1 MASAAI
7 ETHNYDIFLFG
18 DKIGEM
24 HISKEVKPDGT
35 ELYIIDSYSKAKV
48 LWINRDNTSHYE
60 TVYKNGQFFS
70 SGYTEIEN
78 GKKTRW
84 GMVKWDGKKYLVDNY
99 AGKKII
105 NEISKHTV
113 VSLYFGDI
121 SKMKRI
127 FYDSEAE
134 MIDVEHPDANTVEF
148 KSSDGHRNTYHFV
161 NGVLDRLEV
170 HTSFATAKM
179 VRVN

>member
-7 ETHNYDIFLFG
+7 EIHRYDIFLFG

-24 HISKEVKPDGT
+24 RISKEVKPDGT
-35 ELYIIDSYSKAKV
+35 ELYIIDSYSKAKI
-48 LWINRDNTSHYE
+48 LWINRDNNSHYE
-60 TVYKNGQFFS
+60 TVYKNGQFIS
-70 SGYTEIEN
+70 SVYTEIEN

-84 GMVKWDGKKYLVDNY
+84 GNVKWDGKKYAVDYY
-99 AGKKII
+99 AGKKTIT
-105 NEISKHTV
+105 EIPAYTV

-134 MIDVEHPDANTVEF
+134 MIEVEHPDASTVEF
-148 KSSDGHRNTYHFV
+148 KTSDGHRNTYHFL